1 MLGKGFFGGTWVPR
15 SIGWAPLLWH
25 FENSQIPSIDT
36 FYVLQTE
43 KSLIRL
49 RKLAKIMSGTEILF
63 DSFSHIL
70 LKSQGNLGK
79 GEGHCNACAD
89 VNQL

>member
-36 FYVLQTE
+36 FYVPQTE
-43 KSLIRL
+43 KNFNQV
-49 RKLAKIMSGTEILF
+49 KEIGE
-63 DSFSHIL
+63 DNV
-70 LKSQGNLGK
+70 SQGNL
-79 GEGHCNACAD
+79 
-89 VNQL
+89 V